1 MLIICMLDVIVQL
14 VVVELVLGVLEL
26 VWWFE
31 VCWLVCRSGRKKKTQ
46 KMSKQKQNKI
56 KHRAIRSR

>member
-26 VWWFE
+26 VWWFQ
-31 VCWLVCRSGRKKKTQ
+31 VCWLVCRSGRKKKL
-46 KMSKQKQNKI
+46 KKCQNKN
-56 KHRAIRSR
+56 KTK